1 MGSVFTAPL
10 PPARPPPNPTKT
22 AIPSVLRATRGGA
35 GFYDLRQE
43 NAAEHLL
50 RSLRVGAWAPSP
62 NYMSQRAS
70 LSRKTFFPGPGQ
82 RVGTAAGAG
91 KVWDP
96 GGLFTCV
103 RTGSPS
109 PFLAPAD
116 GGRDWGFG
124 GAAALGGASLWAEP
138 GVCSG
143 PARRR
148 GRPSLRGG
156 SGLCGTG
163 GPRRLIAADELS
175 VSGPSGPL
183 TWSWDCCSC
192 PPARAPRSALFLLF
206 LFLLQPTHTQFRQR
220 SCEVVR
226 VPWIGDCVWFL
237 CWRRSL
243 VLRHYEPEL

>member
-1 MGSVFTAPL
+1 M
-10 PPARPPPNPTKT
+10 
-22 AIPSVLRATRGGA
+22 
-35 GFYDLRQE
+35 
-43 NAAEHLL
+43 
-50 RSLRVGAWAPSP
+50 GAWAPAP

-138 GVCSG
+138 GVCSWPGSAAG
-143 PARRR
+143 PPLAPGRVWALWDRWAAAAYRR
-148 GRPSLRGG
+148 GRAFRVRPVR
-156 SGLCGTG
+156 
-163 GPRRLIAADELS
+163 PADLEL
-175 VSGPSGPL
+175 G
-183 TWSWDCCSC
+183 
-192 PPARAPRSALFLLF
+192 LLF
-206 LFLLQPTHTQFRQR
+206 MSPRTRTTICSFPFVFVFASAYAHPVSSAQL
-220 SCEVVR
+220 
-226 VPWIGDCVWFL
+226 
-237 CWRRSL
+237 
-243 VLRHYEPEL
+243 